1 MSANSVAVMGTGSWG
16 TTIAIMLADADPQAD
31 VRLWGRRPE
40 LVQAI
45 AEQRVNPD
53 YLPDV
58 AIPARV
64 QATADPAR
72 ALAGADQVLLAIPS
86 QVLRESLTAWGRHI
100 PPQATVVSLAKGIEL
115 GTLQRM
121 TEVIEEAA
129 GVGPERIA
137 VVSGPN
143 LSPEIAARR
152 PAAAVVASANRA
164 TAEAVAA
171 RIETP
176 YFRAHPDTD
185 VIGVELGGAAKNVVA
200 VAVGMA
206 EGLGL
211 SDNTRA
217 SLITRGLA
225 EIVRLGVAMGARPET
240 FQGLSG
246 VGDLIATCS
255 SPLSRNHD
263 FGTRLG
269 HGERIEEIVAA
280 TQQTA
285 EGVRSSESILA
296 LAQRYGVD
304 MPLVEAVVAVV
315 ADGHH
320 PALIAGAL
328 MARELKAE
336 KS

>member
-1 MSANSVAVMGTGSWG
+1 MSHIAVMGTGSWG
-16 TTIAIMLADADPQAD
+16 TTISMVLADAGAT

-40 LVQAI
+40 LVNAI
-45 AEQRVNPD
+45 RASWVNPD

-58 AIPARV
+58 PLPESV
-64 QATADPAR
+64 HATNDPAE
-72 ALAGADQVLLAIPS
+72 ALIGADLVVLAIPS
-86 QVLRESLTAWGRHI
+86 QVMRPTLMAWEDHI
-100 PPQATVVSLAKGIEL
+100 DETATVLSLAKGIEL
-115 GTLQRM
+115 GTLLRM
-121 TEVIEEAA
+121 SQVVEQVA
-129 GVGPERIA
+129 GVEPERIA
-137 VVSGPN
+137 VLSGPN

-152 PAAAVVASANRA
+152 PAGAVVASVSLP
-164 TAEAVAA
+164 TAQAVAA
-171 RIETP
+171 RVQTP
-176 YFRAHPDTD
+176 YFRAEPITD
-185 VIGVELGGAAKNVVA
+185 VIGAELGGATKNVVA
-200 VAVGMA
+200 VSVGMA

-225 EIVRLGVAMGARPET
+225 ETVRLGVALGARPET

-255 SPLSRNHD
+255 SPLSRNHT
-263 FGTRLG
+263 FGVKLG
-269 HGERIEEIVAA
+269 EGQSLGEIVRA
-280 TQQTA
+280 TSQTA

-296 LAQRYGVD
+296 LAQRHGVD
-304 MPLVEAVVAVV
+304 MPLVESVVAVV